1 MLSVC
6 ADCHD
11 AENALVRI
19 EIWSCNPHLLGD
31 DRMVDPLSLY
41 LSLRNSSDER
51 VQQQLEQLIE
61 EIKW

>member
-1 MLSVC
+1 
-6 ADCHD
+6 
-11 AENALVRI
+11 
-19 EIWSCNPHLLGD
+19 
-31 DRMVDPLSLY
+31 LSLY